1 MAIRGGEVPVPT
13 VYARSVT
20 LDDEA
25 AHILDRRVF
34 PFSLEF
40 VVCRELDEVA
50 RAIEDMVTQS
60 NGPFYA
66 AGCGMVLAARQ
77 AEREI
82 EPEGR
87 AAFLKRAA
95 ERLIRTRPT
104 NNNIATAVASVLA
117 FADRPDAGK
126 DGVAGRVEALVRGE
140 WETRRAQARAV
151 GGHAASL
158 VADGERLLTH
168 CWSEG
173 ALIETL
179 AAARR
184 AGKQIEVMCTETR
197 PYLQGARLTAHSV
210 AEMGIPA
217 TVITD
222 GMVAHAMASGRVS
235 LLMTAAD
242 RVTMSGH
249 VVNKVGT
256 LNAAIA
262 ARHFGIP
269 YFATVLRPD
278 ERAAGPADVP
288 IEERDGEETLSCL
301 GRRTGSPLAKG
312 WYPAFDVTPPELVS
326 GVVTARGIFPAAALA
341 QTFPH

>member
-1 MAIRGGEVPVPT
+1 MGFHSDTVPVPT
-13 VYARSVT
+13 IYAQSVT
-20 LDDEA
+20 LDAEA
-25 AHILDRRVF
+25 VRILDRRVF
-34 PFSLEF
+34 PFALEF
-40 VVCRELDEVA
+40 VVCRDLEAVA
-50 RAIEDMVTQS
+50 RAIEAMVTQS
-60 NGPFYA
+60 NGPFFA
-66 AGCGMVLAARQ
+66 AGGGMVLAARQ
-77 AEREI
+77 AERELA
-82 EPEGR
+82 PEGR
-87 AAFLKRAA
+87 EAFLQEAA
-95 ERLIRTRPT
+95 KRLIRTRPT
-104 NNNIATAVASVLA
+104 NNNVATAVNAVLA
-117 FADRPDAGK
+117 FAAGGEAGK
-126 DGVAGRVEALVRGE
+126 DGLAGCIETFVRGE
-140 WETRRAQARAV
+140 WEARRAQARAV
-151 GGHAASL
+151 GGHAATL
-158 VADGERLLTH
+158 LADGERLLTH

-184 AGKQIEVMCTETR
+184 AGKRIEVTCTETR

-242 RVTMSGH
+242 RVTLSGH
-249 VVNKVGT
+249 VINKVGT
-256 LNAAIA
+256 LNAAVA

-278 ERAAGPADVP
+278 ERAASPADVP

-301 GRRTGSPLAKG
+301 GQRTASPLVKG

-326 GVVTARGIFPAAALA
+326 GVVTERGIFPAAALA
-341 QTFPH
+341 QTFPR